1 MIDMRG
7 SRCPN
12 VSVSLRALLAAATTI
27 LVAIA
32 LAVIV
37 PVVQLKVAVEK
48 EPCCCPNPDSCKCKH
63 KSDPL
68 QTWMKRCHGNGH
80 VVASTTLPEFV
91 PAAIAE
97 VDAPA
102 RPLVAVSAS
111 LPDPHRA
118 PAPRRPDAPS

>member
-1 MIDMRG
+1 
-7 SRCPN
+7 
-12 VSVSLRALLAAATTI
+12 LAAATTI

-48 EPCCCPNPDSCKCKH
+48 EPCCCPNPDACKCKH

-68 QTWMKRCHGNGH
+68 QTSMKRCHGNAH
-80 VVASTTLPEFV
+80 DVASTTLPEFV
-91 PAAIAE
+91 PPAIAE

-102 RPLVAVSAS
+102 RPLVAIIAPLSE
-111 LPDPHRA
+111 PHRA